1 MKEFRFGYADGYI
14 GSPLKLSDGSLTLI
28 GIRRGIERPN
38 KVIVNFSKNAKLTWI
53 DFLRFNVLSAT
64 NETVKSI
71 DDMYFTDLLALNEF
85 LKMKDFIENVS
96 HNVQN
101 DEIERINKRK

>member
-1 MKEFRFGYADGYI
+1 MNPIVTKA
-14 GSPLKLSDGSLTLI
+14 
-28 GIRRGIERPN
+28 IEY
-38 KVIVNFSKNAKLTWI
+38 VSKNNNLTWI
-53 DFLRFNVLSAT
+53 DFLRFNVISST

-101 DEIERINKRK
+101 DEIERMNKPK

>member
-1 MKEFRFGYADGYI
+1 MNPIVTKA
-14 GSPLKLSDGSLTLI
+14 
-28 GIRRGIERPN
+28 IEYVSTN
-38 KVIVNFSKNAKLTWI
+38 NNLTWI
-53 DFLRFNVLSAT
+53 DFLRFNVISST

-71 DDMYFTDLLALNEF
+71 EDMYFTDLLALNEF

-101 DEIERINKRK
+101 DEIERMNKRK

>member
-1 MKEFRFGYADGYI
+1 MNPIIKIAIDY
-14 GSPLKLSDGSLTLI
+14 
-28 GIRRGIERPN
+28 
-38 KVIVNFSKNAKLTWI
+38 VSKNNNLTWI
-53 DFLRFNVLSAT
+53 DFLRFNVIPST

-101 DEIERINKRK
+101 DEIERMNKPK